1 MSEFTFDNF
10 LDESVEPEYPKW
22 LNLDS
27 EVEKLYY
34 DEIMRKSNEI
44 ELLIEKDNE
53 SKLTPSMRKISAS
66 SLAKAANNKNRSS
79 FNEVRYPNLYS
90 KMKKENTR
98 LALLWNCKFDSNKKN
113 NSKPKKEELK
123 DRIYLLE
130 VKIKKLQADSDKS
143 FIEEMLEVRRNF
155 RFNEFQR
162 TIDEKNKKIEKLEI
176 QNAELQLKL
185 RDMLRPIK

>member
-10 LDESVEPEYPKW
+10 LDESVEPKYPEW

-27 EVEKLYY
+27 KVEKLYY
-34 DEIMRKSNEI
+34 DEIMRQSNKI
-44 ELLIEKDNE
+44 ELLIEQDKE

-79 FNEVRYPNLYS
+79 FNEVRYPDLYG

-98 LALLWNCKFDSNKKN
+98 LALLWNCKLDSNKRN

-130 VKIKKLQADSDKS
+130 AEIKKLQSNSDKS
-143 FIEEMLEVRRNF
+143 FIEEILEVRRNF
-155 RFNEFQR
+155 RFNDFQR